1 MDRKEVHNGDFAGNC
16 HIIDE
21 ESTREK
27 VIPMG
32 ITSS

>member
-1 MDRKEVHNGDFAGNC
+1 MDRKEVHNGDFA
-16 HIIDE
+16 IDE